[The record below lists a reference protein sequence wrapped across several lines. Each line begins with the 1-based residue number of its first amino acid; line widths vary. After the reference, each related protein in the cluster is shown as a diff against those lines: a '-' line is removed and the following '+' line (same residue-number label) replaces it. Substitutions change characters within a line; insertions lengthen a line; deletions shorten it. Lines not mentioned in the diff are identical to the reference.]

1 MDKTEEE
8 ELEPLF
14 DYSRVQPINVICLD
28 DDSDES
34 TLPKKR
40 KISEAASIIVDK
52 GTKGPK
58 VVNLVDENE
67 EEDWLPPPPK
77 VSDAAQNFEED
88 STIKKLRLKKQEL
101 ASFAQ
106 SAEELMRAVEES
118 AQRDLKSSLHF
129 PQESEVENASKLHD
143 QRAKIIISIQDKD
156 GQKQFRVF
164 KDEKFEKIFKM
175 YAEKVKRDTTSLVFS
190 FDGDKVSP
198 AATPGGL
205 GMEDDDIIEV
215 HAKSR

>member
-1 MDKTEEE
+1 MDKAAEEE

-14 DYSRVQPINVICLD
+14 DYSRVQPSNIICLD
-28 DDSDES
+28 DDSYES
-34 TLPKKR
+34 PLPKRR
-40 KISEAASIIVDK
+40 KFSEASIIVDK
-52 GTKGPK
+52 GTKGPDI
-58 VVNLVDENE
+58 VNIVDED

-77 VSDAAQNFEED
+77 VSDAARKFEED
-88 STIKKLRLKKQEL
+88 STIKQLRLKKQEL

-106 SAEELMRAVEES
+106 SAEDVLREVEES
-118 AQRDLKSSLHF
+118 AQRDLKSSLHS
-129 PQESEVENASKLHD
+129 PQETEVENASKPHD

-175 YAEKVKRDTTSLVFS
+175 YAEKIQHDTASLVFC

-198 AATPGGL
+198 AETPGGL

-215 HAKSR
+215 LTKSR